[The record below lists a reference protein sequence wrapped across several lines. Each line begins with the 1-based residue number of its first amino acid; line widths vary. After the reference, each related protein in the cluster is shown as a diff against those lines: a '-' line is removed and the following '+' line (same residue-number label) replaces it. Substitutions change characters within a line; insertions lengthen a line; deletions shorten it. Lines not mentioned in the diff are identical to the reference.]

1 MADQKL
7 SDLTTATPV
16 SGDLLYFV
24 DISDTSDSAAG
35 SSRKATVGV
44 IGGVA
49 VTTLLA
55 TNPVT
60 FTGTVVV
67 SALES
72 GGITCGAISTQDN
85 NIDVGGGSYLGDG
98 SQLTGLVVG
107 QVSGALSSATAASTY
122 QPIDADLTSWA
133 GVTRASGFDTFAAT
147 PTSANLR
154 GLLTDETGTGA
165 AVFATSPTLVTPAL
179 GTPASGVLTNA
190 TGLPLTT
197 GVTGTLPV
205 ANGGTGLTAVGTA
218 LQVLRTNAGATALE
232 FATLSGGGN
241 AQTADPLSQ
250 FAATTSLQLK
260 GVISDET
267 GSGSLVFATSPT
279 LVTPALGTPSSGT
292 LTSCTGLPA
301 GGLSATATDI
311 LFGRSSGGAGA
322 GQEIACTAAGRAL
335 IDDADA
341 AAQRVT
347 LSLATISRGLYVSA
361 PADGTIVM
369 DAKASFAYTIHSI
382 RGLKTSAGTL
392 TLSVQINGTNVTG
405 LGGLSVTTT
414 TQDATATAA
423 NSVAVGD
430 RVTVVIAS
438 SSSPAN
444 LESTLQATR

>member
-232 FATLSGGGN
+232 FATL
-241 AQTADPLSQ
+241 
-250 FAATTSLQLK
+250 
-260 GVISDET
+260 
-267 GSGSLVFATSPT
+267 
-279 LVTPALGTPSSGT
+279 
-292 LTSCTGLPA
+292 
-301 GGLSATATDI
+301 
-311 LFGRSSGGAGA
+311 
-322 GQEIACTAAGRAL
+322 
-335 IDDADA
+335 
-341 AAQRVT
+341 
-347 LSLATISRGLYVSA
+347 
-361 PADGTIVM
+361 
-369 DAKASFAYTIHSI
+369 
-382 RGLKTSAGTL
+382 
-392 TLSVQINGTNVTG
+392 
-405 LGGLSVTTT
+405 
-414 TQDATATAA
+414 
-423 NSVAVGD
+423 
-430 RVTVVIAS
+430 
-438 SSSPAN
+438 
-444 LESTLQATR
+444 